1 MESSLAKKEQGGVK
15 KARRQNDPGF
25 SLHLD
30 GFQKQVVGVLLQ
42 PLWATESF
50 VYFSN
55 LRGVDSSHFWR
66 ISSFLTAS
74 KPCSARTCS
83 HTQF

>member
-30 GFQKQVVGVLLQ
+30 GFEKQVVGVLLQ

-55 LRGVDSSHFWR
+55 L
-66 ISSFLTAS
+66 
-74 KPCSARTCS
+74 
-83 HTQF
+83 

>member
-1 MESSLAKKEQGGVK
+1 MKT
-15 KARRQNDPGF
+15 ARRQNDPGF

-42 PLWATESF
+42 PLWAAESCA
-50 VYFSN
+50 YFSN
-55 LRGVDSSHFWR
+55 LRGDDSSDFWR
-66 ISSFLTAS
+66 ISSFVAAS